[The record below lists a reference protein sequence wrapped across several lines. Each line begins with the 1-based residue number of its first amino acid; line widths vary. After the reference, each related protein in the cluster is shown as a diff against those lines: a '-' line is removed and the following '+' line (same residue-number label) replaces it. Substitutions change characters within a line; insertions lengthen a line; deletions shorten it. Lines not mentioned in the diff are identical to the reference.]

1 MSTNYYYVSTGAQ
14 SGFYTLRHQF
24 EDIVYLEGE
33 RRVVH
38 RDWFVR
44 NLATDRDRAVA
55 RAEEL
60 GYTVDRP
67 EFDLNEIA
75 RREHDEVVEA
85 SRCFRGGKY
94 EGEDAVAT
102 FAADPNYVVW
112 FVRNRASNQRDQ
124 YTVEHL
130 LAVEAIREAVEAEIA
145 AEEAADRA
153 KEVAR
158 AARAE
163 HLAELADLL
172 ADGQRGFR
180 DHVAGDMREGH
191 APYGRGID
199 IVCDIIAKQR
209 GRRDSKGYNAEYDR
223 VYAVIKRAE
232 GGDA

>member
-1 MSTNYYYVSTGAQ
+1 MTCYYVSSGAQ
-14 SGFYTLRHQF
+14 NGFYTLRHQF
-24 EDIVYLEGE
+24 DDIVYRQGE
-33 RRVVH
+33 RHIVQ

-67 EFDLNEIA
+67 EFDLDEIA

-102 FAADPNYVVW
+102 FAADPEYIVW
-112 FVRNRASNQRDQ
+112 FVRNRARNERDQ
-124 YTVEHL
+124 YTVRHL

-153 KEVAR
+153 EEAAR
-158 AARAE
+158 AACAE
-163 HLAELADLL
+163 RLAEIANLL
-172 ADGQRGFR
+172 ADGQGGFR
-180 DHVAGDMREGH
+180 DRVAEDMREGE
-191 APYGRGID
+191 APYGRGVD
-199 IVCDIIAKQR
+199 IVCDIIAKQQ
-209 GRRDSKGYNAEYDR
+209 GRRNSKAYKAEYDR
-223 VYAVIKRAE
+223 VNAIIKAE
-232 GGDA
+232 RGDA

>member
-1 MSTNYYYVSTGAQ
+1 MQN
-14 SGFYTLRHQF
+14 GFYTLRHQF

-33 RRVVH
+33 RRVVQ

-60 GYTVDRP
+60 GYVVERP
-67 EFDLNEIA
+67 EFDLREIA

-85 SRCFRGGKY
+85 SRSFRGGKY
-94 EGEDAVAT
+94 EGQDAVAT

-130 LAVEAIREAVEAEIA
+130 LAVDAIRQAVEAEIA
-145 AEEAADRA
+145 AEDAADRA
-153 KEVAR
+153 RELAR
-158 AARAE
+158 ADRE
-163 HLAELADLL
+163 KHLAEIADLL
-172 ADGQRGFR
+172 ADGQGGFR
-180 DHVAGDMREGH
+180 DRVAKDMRRGE

-199 IVCDIIAKQR
+199 IVCDIIAKQQ
-209 GRRDSKGYNAEYDR
+209 GRRNSKGYNAEYDR